1 MKKSQVYF
9 IMYIVLITELLIVI
23 TERDELMEKEEQI
36 KIKMI
41 SSIADQYKRDIELTA
56 PIPYSEWQIGTD
68 SVKIPIS
75 ATGLVSDEEKKSSVY
90 VVKSDGGKSPGS
102 GAFPSELT
110 SASPAGP
117 YSIVK
122 DVNGNATIEILKVTS
137 IGEYEFTAYL
147 KVKRQLPT
155 YLPAFLLEELKK
167 ASGFKEGQEVT
178 TKPVKIKIKVKTE
191 PPAQQPKKGDVI
203 NVGPSID

>member
-1 MKKSQVYF
+1 
-9 IMYIVLITELLIVI
+9 
-23 TERDELMEKEEQI
+23 MEKEEQI

-41 SSIADQYKRDIELTA
+41 SSIADQYKREIELSA

-75 ATGLVSDEEKKSSVY
+75 VTGLVSDEEKKSAVY
-90 VVKSDGGKSPGS
+90 VITSEGGKSPG
-102 GAFPSELT
+102 GGGYPSELT
-110 SASPAGP
+110 STTPSGP

-122 DVNGNATIEILKVTS
+122 DLNGGATFEITKVTG
-137 IGEYEFTAYL
+137 IGDYEFKAVM

-155 YLPAFLLEELKK
+155 YLPSFLLEELKK

-178 TKPVKIKIKVKTE
+178 TKPVKFKIKVKTE

>member
-23 TERDELMEKEEQI
+23 TERDELMEKEDMI
-36 KIKMI
+36 KKKMI

-68 SVKIPIS
+68 SVKIPLS
-75 ATGLVSDEEKKSSVY
+75 ATGLVSDEEKNSAVY
-90 VVKSDGGKSPGS
+90 SIISEGGKSPGG
-102 GAFPSELT
+102 GAFPGELK
-110 SASPAGP
+110 SDSPSGA

-122 DVNGNATIEILKVTS
+122 DINGNATFEVTKVT
-137 IGEYEFTAYL
+137 GVGDYEFSAVLT
-147 KVKRQLPT
+147 VKRQLPT
-155 YLPAFLLEELKK
+155 YLPGFLLEELKK
-167 ASGFKEGQEVT
+167 ASGFKEGAEVK
-178 TKPVKIKIKVKTE
+178 TKPIKFKMKVKTE